1 MRILFSM
8 TGKDPKPWLSA
19 LRQALPDADIREW
32 AVGDVEQAD
41 YALVWKPSPEVLR
54 HRSGLKAIFNM
65 GSGAD
70 WILALLAN
78 HPELARD
85 DIPIYRIEDAGMA
98 SQMVEYATYATLRHF
113 RRFDRYERQQRDGV
127 WEPFAIPSA
136 RDFKVG
142 VLGLGSLGAA
152 VARHLALFGFDVRG
166 YSRSPKSMEGVAS
179 FSGREH
185 LSSFLDGVSVL
196 INLLPNTPQTS
207 GILNAE
213 TFASLARGA
222 HVVNLARGDHLIDD
236 DLLEAIQQGQ
246 ISGASLDVFTHEP
259 LPIDHPF
266 WRNRSISITPHISA
280 LTRMEESV
288 EQVAQK
294 IHDVERGKVPTG
306 RVDVLYGY

>member
-19 LRQALPDADIREW
+19 LRHALPDADIREW

-65 GSGAD
+65 GAGAD

-127 WEPFAIPSA
+127 WEPLAIPSA
-136 RDFKVG
+136 REFKVG

-166 YSRSPKSMEGVAS
+166 YSRSPKSLEGVAC

-196 INLLPNTPQTS
+196 INLLPNTPQTN